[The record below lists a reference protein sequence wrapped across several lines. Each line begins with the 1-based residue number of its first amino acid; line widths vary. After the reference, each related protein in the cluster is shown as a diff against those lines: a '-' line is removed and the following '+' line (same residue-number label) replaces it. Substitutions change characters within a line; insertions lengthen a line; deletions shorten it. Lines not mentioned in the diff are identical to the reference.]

1 MYAFIDLLKEVR
13 VMVKKNKNNKAKV
26 LKPKSARAQL
36 RAKVMTA
43 VSDVKNA
50 IKRTVKQQ
58 VKKAIEPAT
67 QKIEVHVVR
76 KTLGK
81 SPEEHHFIL
90 HDGRKLKSLYELVD
104 ELETMSEDA
113 FKEYVSDFKNDFA
126 NWARDVF
133 HASDLAEEMTH
144 VKNRFETQKAVMKHM
159 LRDVKELVH
168 PVVCAQ
174 KTKKCEQTK
183 AGKCVIR

>member
-58 VKKAIEPAT
+58 VKKQGYVTTVFGRRRSFDLRTTRGNRFLESEMERMAVNAIIQGTDADIMK
-67 QKIEVHVVR
+67 QAMILVHKEFSGAHVR
-76 KTLGK
+76 
-81 SPEEHHFIL
+81 PIL
-90 HDGRKLKSLYELVD
+90 QIHDEMIYEILD
-104 ELETMSEDA
+104 KELEKTIPKMKKIMEQ
-113 FKEYVSDFKNDFA
+113 V
-126 NWARDVF
+126 
-133 HASDLAEEMTH
+133 ASLSVPLTVA
-144 VKNRFETQKAVMKHM
+144 VKTGKQWGC
-159 LRDVKELVH
+159 LVH
-168 PVVCAQ
+168 RP
-174 KTKKCEQTK
+174 
-183 AGKCVIR
+183 